1 MVLLYQTILNRHLIK
16 YNSELIKNLIV
27 IPITA
32 QILHFYLDSKLWKFS
47 ESHNRSAVLHYLKK

>member
-1 MVLLYQTILNRHLIK
+1 MTTFSLSGVI
-16 YNSELIKNLIV
+16 NSELIKNLIV

-47 ESHNRSAVLHYLKK
+47 VSHNRSAVLHYLKK